1 MIPNVD
7 SAPSKMFRLSSFG
20 KFSEDA
26 DTVLS
31 SPDHS
36 HIFVLKQKAIEDSNL
51 TGSKIDA
58 NEDTVEA
65 LVFFAKQDKQCKSLE
80 IKIPSQ
86 SLIHCRFTYFE
97 KIQYFITLDLANS
110 LVVSAEVDITID
122 KQQRSNGYI
131 DVYSHLFTKYPIE
144 PCIQDGTTSMKL
156 TIVMDLPDNFL
167 TKECKTSDNSP
178 ANVLMD
184 LQQKYNNYME
194 NSLERVPKATGKD
207 IRPLLENCSISVKKL
222 GDILFLQNA
231 LEFLSHKA
239 DK

>member
-1 MIPNVD
+1 
-7 SAPSKMFRLSSFG
+7 MFFVKEDGEAYTFDYMNCYLSSFG

-80 IKIPSQ
+80 IKIPSH

-167 TKECKTSDNSP
+167 E
-178 ANVLMD
+178 NVPTD
-184 LQQKYNNYME
+184 LQVLEQKYNDYMKD
-194 NSLERVPKATGKD
+194 SLKRVRKATQKD
-207 IRPLLENCSISVKKL
+207 IRPLLENYSVSVKTL
-222 GDILFLQNA
+222 GDILFHQNV
-231 LEFLSHKA
+231 LEFYRHKA